1 VLFGVAPAL
10 RLARADLQ
18 STLRA
23 ASDHAGGVRHAGLR
37 NMLLVGEVALSLVLL
52 VGAGL
57 LLRSAQR
64 LQSVDYGYRAHGL
77 LVVSLNLPRIRYD
90 SLSRQQQLYEQFIDR
105 VRMLPGVSAV
115 AATTEPPASGN
126 NMTFGFVIEGR
137 PAANPRGREDP
148 QQLRVIRQ
156 ATSRRWG
163 SLYSAAVPSTS
174 PIARR
179 PLRW

>member
-1 VLFGVAPAL
+1 S
-10 RLARADLQ
+10 DLQ
-18 STLRA
+18 STLRV

-37 NMLLVGEVALSLVLL
+37 NMLLVGEGALSLVLL

-64 LQSVDYGYRAHGL
+64 LRSVNYGYQAQGML
-77 LVVSLNLPRIRYD
+77 IVSLDLPRSRYD
-90 SLSRQQQLYEQFIDR
+90 SLSRQQQLYEQLIER

-126 NMTFGFVIEGR
+126 NMSCGFVIEGR

-148 QQLRVIRQ
+148 QQLRVVTPGYFQ
-156 ATSRRWG
+156 TMG
-163 SLYSAAVPSTS
+163 
-174 PIARR
+174 
-179 PLRW
+179 